1 MFLKIILALTSAP
14 LHLGILWLQCMWA
27 SNMLH
32 FSLQKWCQMELEDFS
47 HLPGIPELSRVY

>member
-1 MFLKIILALTSAP
+1 
-14 LHLGILWLQCMWA
+14 MWA

-32 FSLQKWCQMELEDFS
+32 FSLQKWCQMELEDFG